1 MRSSEQ
7 RLRQQ
12 AGYIMLM
19 LLLTMAMLIIGFA
32 IIAPTIA
39 FEIKRDRDEELVHR
53 GVQYTR
59 AIRAFSK
66 KTGRYPRQLEELR
79 NTNGLRFIRKLYKDP
94 ITGKDFKLL
103 HMSDIPVP
111 GQTTPNLNSSDAQAG
126 GAGSNGDGTA
136 GGTADSNSANP
147 AAPVQPPS
155 VGNSGAASAGSGFAG
170 SSSTGSFSTGSSS
183 GSSLNGSSPTG
194 LASASGSAFDAG
206 QQPGLLIFGV
216 ASTSKAKSI
225 REFDHKKHYNE
236 WLFFYDPR
244 YDLGYEIKGPTSLS
258 MTGGAMQTQPGIPG
272 AQNPGAMNPGSQNPG
287 FQSQGFQNSGSQ
299 TNGNQSFGA
308 PSSPSSPLPQQ

>member
-1 MRSSEQ
+1 
-7 RLRQQ
+7 
-12 AGYIMLM
+12 MLM

-111 GQTTPNLNSSDAQAG
+111 GQTPTNLNSSDAQAG
-126 GAGSNGDGTA
+126 AAGSNGDGTA
-136 GGTADSNSANP
+136 GATADSNSGNP
-147 AAPVQPPS
+147 SASVQPPS

-170 SSSTGSFSTGSSS
+170 SSSTGSFSTGSS
-183 GSSLNGSSPTG
+183 LNGSSPTG
-194 LASASGSAFDAG
+194 LASASGSAFDSG
-206 QQPGLLIFGV
+206 QQPRLLIFGV

-272 AQNPGAMNPGSQNPG
+272 AQNPGAMNPGSQSQG
-287 FQSQGFQNSGSQ
+287 FQNQGFQNSGSQ
-299 TNGNQSFGA
+299 TNGSQPFGA
-308 PSSPSSPLPQQ
+308 PSSPSPPSQQQ